1 MKIRNILLV
10 ALCLLT
16 TFGFAQKK
24 EKYTENDIKQFYRTI
39 QGDYR
44 SKINDSTSV
53 SLHFTPIWERENDRF
68 HWLYMEA
75 INDSTKEIIEQKVLE
90 VVPRNEKR
98 FTVIVHDLKNP
109 NEFAGKW
116 RNRNYFDGFTTSIL
130 KGSCKYKFQKTK
142 DFEYQT
148 ELTSRKSFKCFT
160 KNDIIHFKFVQG
172 DERFYIKRQIKGTYN
187 INGYMFQKLPTDIG

>member
-1 MKIRNILLV
+1 MKIRNIFLV

-39 QGDYR
+39 QGDYK
-44 SKINDSTSV
+44 STINDSTSV

-90 VVPRNEKR
+90 VVPRNDKR
-98 FTVIVHDLKNP
+98 FTIIVHGLKNP
-109 NEFAGKW
+109 EMFAGKW
-116 RNRNYFDGFTTSIL
+116 RNRNYFDGFTQSIL
-130 KGSCKYKFQKTK
+130 KCHCTYKFLKTK
-142 DFEYQT
+142 NFEYQT
-148 ELTSRKSFKCFT
+148 DLTSRKSLKCFT

-187 INGYMFQKLPTDIG
+187 IIGYMFQKLPTDVG